1 MKLILQYLSEKI
13 QELKSNNEL
22 KLAALSGFTF
32 GVLFVAVMYNIYWV
46 YKSRSR
52 HQRLLMKNLILLFL
66 LIPNLVMGGLN
77 QNKTPEPVEGNP
89 FELLKEIKWEEESEK
104 TKANFIKKEKLLC
117 KWIDFSYSWE
127 LENLQ
132 DIWIEL
138 WWSK

>member
-1 MKLILQYLSEKI
+1 MLLNKEVSNYIKGKIKWNSYSDKEIVQYVLELCKLDDYIRNWFKWPYYVWFGLDYLMEKHFEDYI
-13 QELKSNNEL
+13 
-22 KLAALSGFTF
+22 
-32 GVLFVAVMYNIYWV
+32 
-46 YKSRSR
+46 
-52 HQRLLMKNLILLFL
+52 
-66 LIPNLVMGGLN
+66 
-77 QNKTPEPVEGNP
+77 
-89 FELLKEIKWEEESEK
+89 ELLKEIKWEEESEK